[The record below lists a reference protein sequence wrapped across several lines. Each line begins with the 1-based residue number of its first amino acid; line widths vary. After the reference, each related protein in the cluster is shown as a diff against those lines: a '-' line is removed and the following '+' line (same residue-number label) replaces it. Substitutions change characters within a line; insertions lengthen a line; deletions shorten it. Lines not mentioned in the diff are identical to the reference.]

1 MIEILVFITKG
12 SVVSSILMNKVKS
25 KYDTDNINYYYT
37 NNNNYLLS
45 MYNIKKIPS
54 AIVLQD
60 DEEIDRF

>member
-12 SVVSSILMNKVKS
+12 SVVNSILMSKVKS

-37 NNNNYLLS
+37 NNNNYLLN

-54 AIVLQD
+54 AIILKD